1 MSGDDTWLP
10 AIADPST
17 CILIAS
23 KDGAATIGATID
35 RCRLQADVYVVSDGS
50 GDDTVEVA
58 RRHGAEVLGLDE
70 NVGKPNAIRVAY
82 DHFSIAERY
91 DTLLILADDTRL
103 ADDFVA
109 SATAKFD
116 QGVAVVCGETGSDW
130 MHEVRWNG
138 LVGARALAYWRYGLF
153 VKQGQHVLNAIT
165 VIPGSNSIFR
175 TEVMTEL
182 LRREVRYIVDDT
194 QWLLD
199 IQTEGMGRVVYERT
213 PAPTSR
219 IRPRCGRGIGR
230 RSVGSTRRCRAFA
243 GIGSVDDSAGSRWR
257 TSP

>member
-91 DTLLILADDTRL
+91 DTLLILDDDTRL

-116 QGVAVVCGETGSDW
+116 QGVAVVCGETRSDW
-130 MHEVRWNG
+130 
-138 LVGARALAYWRYGLF
+138 L
-153 VKQGQHVLNAIT
+153 
-165 VIPGSNSIFR
+165 
-175 TEVMTEL
+175 
-182 LRREVRYIVDDT
+182 
-194 QWLLD
+194 
-199 IQTEGMGRVVYERT
+199 
-213 PAPTSR
+213 
-219 IRPRCGRGIGR
+219 
-230 RSVGSTRRCRAFA
+230 TR
-243 GIGSVDDSAGSRWR
+243 SAGTGSSERGPSPTGATDSSSSRAN
-257 TSP
+257 TCSTPSP